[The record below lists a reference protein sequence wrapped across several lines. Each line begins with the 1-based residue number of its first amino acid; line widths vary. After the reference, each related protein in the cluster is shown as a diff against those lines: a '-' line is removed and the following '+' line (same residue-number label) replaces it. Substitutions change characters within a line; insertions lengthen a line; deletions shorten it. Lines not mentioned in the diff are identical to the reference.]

1 MTRKMFSALAVL
13 AALGTIVV
21 AARPARATVMVELA
35 LEDMIRDADA
45 VVRGVVERSAVRMD
59 LRTGQLEPWTITRLR
74 TNAWLKSSSRAPEG
88 ELVEIEELG
97 GVWNGGGSWIDGTP
111 RYRANEE
118 VVVLLKRDAEGH
130 LRTLGMVQGK
140 FVVRRGAPGV
150 QTLMV
155 RDLSSVG
162 FARWTDGQMTIEQH
176 RGDPA
181 MPFDAFAA
189 LVRRMAGYAGGAR

>member
-1 MTRKMFSALAVL
+1 MMRKLFPALAIL
-13 AALGTIVV
+13 AALVTVLS

-45 VVRGVVERSAVRMD
+45 IVRGVVQSSVVRMD
-59 LRTGQLEPWTITRLR
+59 LRTGQLEPWTYSRVQTS
-74 TNAWLKSSSRAPEG
+74 AWLKSTPRAPQAST
-88 ELVEIEELG
+88 VDIEELG

-118 VVVLLKRDAEGH
+118 VVVLLKRDREGH

-140 FVVRRGAPGV
+140 FVVRRGVPGV
-150 QTLMV
+150 PTALV

-162 FARWTDGQMTIEQH
+162 FAHWVDGQMTIGQL

-181 MPFDAFAA
+181 MAFDGFAA
-189 LVRRMAGYAGGAR
+189 LVQQLAGYAGGE

>member
-1 MTRKMFSALAVL
+1 MTRKMFSALAVF
-13 AALGTIVV
+13 AALGTSLI

-45 VVRGVVERSAVRMD
+45 VVRGVVERSSVRMD
-59 LRTGQLEPWTITRLR
+59 LRTGQLEPWTVTRLR
-74 TNAWLKSSSRAPEG
+74 TNAWLKSSSRAPEA
-88 ELVEIEELG
+88 EIVEIEELG

-111 RYRANEE
+111 RYRVNEE
-118 VVVLLKRDAEGH
+118 VVVILKRDAEGH

-140 FVVRRGAPGV
+140 FVVLRGAPGV
-150 QTLMV
+150 RTVMV

-162 FARWTDGQMTIEQH
+162 FARWSDGQMTIEQH

-181 MPFDAFAA
+181 MAFDAFAA
-189 LVRRMAGYAGGAR
+189 IVRRMAAYAGGVR

>member
-1 MTRKMFSALAVL
+1 MTRRMFGAAAIVASLLTVL
-13 AALGTIVV
+13 S

-45 VVRGVVERSAVRMD
+45 VVRGVVEHSSVRMD
-59 LRTGQLEPWTITRLR
+59 LRTGQLEPWTITRVR
-74 TNAWLKSSSRAPEG
+74 TSAWLKSSSRAPEDG
-88 ELVEIEELG
+88 VVEIEELG

-118 VVVLLKRDAEGH
+118 VVVLLKRDREGH

-140 FVVRRGAPGV
+140 FVVRRGVPGV
-150 QTLMV
+150 QTVIV

-162 FARWTDGQMTIEQH
+162 FARWVDGQMTIGQPH
-176 RGDPA
+176 AAPA
-181 MPFDAFAA
+181 LAFDDFAA
-189 LVRRMAGYAGGAR
+189 LVRRLSTYAGGAP

>member
-1 MTRKMFSALAVL
+1 MTRKLFPALAIL
-13 AALGTIVV
+13 AALVTVLS

-45 VVRGVVERSAVRMD
+45 IVRGVVQSSVVRMD
-59 LRTGQLEPWTITRLR
+59 LRTGQLEPWTYSRVQTS
-74 TNAWLKSSSRAPEG
+74 AWLKSTPRAPQAST
-88 ELVEIEELG
+88 VDIEELG

-118 VVVLLKRDAEGH
+118 VVVLLKRDREGH

-140 FVVRRGAPGV
+140 FVVRRGVPGV
-150 QTLMV
+150 PTVLA

-162 FARWTDGQMTIEQH
+162 FARWVDGQMTIGQL
-176 RGDPA
+176 RADPA
-181 MPFDAFAA
+181 MAFDGFAA
-189 LVRRMAGYAGGAR
+189 LVQQLAGYAGGE